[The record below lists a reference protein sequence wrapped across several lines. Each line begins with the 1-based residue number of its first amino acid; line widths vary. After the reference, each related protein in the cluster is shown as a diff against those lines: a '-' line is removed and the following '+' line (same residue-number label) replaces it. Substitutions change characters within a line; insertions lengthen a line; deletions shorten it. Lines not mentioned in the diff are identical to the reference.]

1 MLDTRLL
8 VITVEVIKWGGQE
21 YQLDHCTTMLLEV
34 KYFQVFSPTDRN
46 FMPDIGKLV
55 RWMLGSYLFVCVTPI
70 FVRWESW

>member
-1 MLDTRLL
+1 M
-8 VITVEVIKWGGQE
+8 
-21 YQLDHCTTMLLEV
+21 LEV

-70 FVRWESW
+70 FLVGALVSFFVTENRDGGGRVLKVH